1 MHRHVLV
8 AVLLVGVMLAAGGAC
23 GGSATRDRVRLDVL
37 AAASLTEAFGAM
49 ESSFESAHPDVDVE
63 FSFGASSQLAAQIE
77 AGAPADV
84 IAAADERSLATLGEH
99 DRISESRVFA
109 TNRLEI
115 AVSPGNPNHIADVF
129 DLADD
134 DLVVVLCDPDV
145 PCGAYA
151 DTLLSAAHVEVHAAS
166 LEPNVKGVMTKV
178 ALGEADAGIVYTTD
192 VLAAGAQIDG
202 VTIPAEI
209 NIEARYPIGII
220 SGSPDQQAARAFI
233 GFVVGAEGQA
243 VLRAYGFAAP

>member
-1 MHRHVLV
+1 
-8 AVLLVGVMLAAGGAC
+8 
-23 GGSATRDRVRLDVL
+23 LDVL

-49 ESSFESAHPDVDVE
+49 ESEFESAHPDIDVE
-63 FSFGASSQLAAQIE
+63 FSFGASSELAAQIE

-99 DRISESRVFA
+99 DRIGESRVFA

-115 AVSPGNPNHIADVF
+115 AVSPGNPDHIATVA

-145 PCGAYA
+145 PCGAYTE
-151 DTLLSAAHVEVHAAS
+151 TLLSAAHVEVAAAS
-166 LEPNVKGVMTKV
+166 LEPNVKGVATKV
-178 ALGEADAGIVYTTD
+178 ALGEADAGIVYATD

-202 VTIPAEI
+202 VTIPAAI

-220 SGSPDQQAARAFI
+220 NGSPDQQAARAFI
-233 GFVVGAEGQA
+233 SFVVETEGQA
-243 VLRAYGFAAP
+243 VLRAHGFAAP